1 MTKYKLK
8 QYILIISTTLV
19 KRQCYKSEILKKT
32 GISRLMNNCENL
44 QKKSEEPLMI
54 SLSNDYLIV
63 GYVFRVS
70 LFLMTSHYT
79 VAVKVH

>member
-1 MTKYKLK
+1 
-8 QYILIISTTLV
+8 
-19 KRQCYKSEILKKT
+19 
-32 GISRLMNNCENL
+32 
-44 QKKSEEPLMI
+44 MI